1 VSATA
6 GPDQPVP
13 DAAARRATLLE
24 ERARQ
29 LAEVEVEAPQDF
41 VEVVPFVV
49 AGERYAAL
57 ADDVLQVTD
66 AGGVWPLLGAPREV
80 LGAALAHARLVP
92 VLDLRRLLGLDGS
105 LSDLQRV
112 VVLQSGG
119 EAFGIAAERVEVR
132 RSLLRSRLTPA
143 TSGPFR
149 YLSDDC
155 VAVVDPARLRP
166 AATERPGA

>member
-1 VSATA
+1 VS
-6 GPDQPVP
+6 GGEGQGGP
-13 DAAARRATLLE
+13 DAAARRAALLE

-29 LAEVEVEAPQDF
+29 LAEVEVEPPQDL

-57 ADDVLQVTD
+57 AEDVLQVTD
-66 AGGVWPLLGAPREV
+66 ASGVWPLLGAPREV
-80 LGAALAHARLVP
+80 LGAALARARLVP

-112 VVLQSGG
+112 VVLQGGG

-132 RSLLRSRLTPA
+132 RTLRRSELTQA
-143 TSGPFR
+143 ASGPFR
-149 YLSDDC
+149 FLSADC
-155 VAVVDPARLRP
+155 IAVIDPARLRP
-166 AATERPGA
+166 AATERPRP